1 MAQCMNAFAMQAWT
15 PEFERQNPRISLKA
29 RRNSTDIC
37 NPVHPLEMAETRDSP
52 EPQRPA
58 HRVYTDPREQDWH
71 LETEADPTLGV
82 ILSQLSASALGCC
95 SPRER

>member
-1 MAQCMNAFAMQAWT
+1 MNAFAMQAWT

-29 RRNSTDIC
+29 RRSSTGIC

-58 HRVYTDPREQDWH
+58 HRVYTGLAPRNRGRPYTRCDSVPA
-71 LETEADPTLGV
+71 LCLRPGLL
-82 ILSQLSASALGCC
+82 LSTRKMNSKKGQ
-95 SPRER
+95 